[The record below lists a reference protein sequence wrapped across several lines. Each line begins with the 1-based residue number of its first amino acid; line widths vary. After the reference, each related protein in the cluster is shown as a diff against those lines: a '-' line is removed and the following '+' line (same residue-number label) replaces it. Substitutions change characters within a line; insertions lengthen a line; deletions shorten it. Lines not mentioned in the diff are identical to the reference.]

1 MKDSKIYI
9 KIKYFIIL
17 LILGINI
24 AVLVSVFGRY
34 IVDKTT
40 GFFERTKAF
49 FFYSDKLDTDNPYYQ
64 IDNWSGVDDYTIT
77 ITMNSYKNNLLA
89 VDYDINYDVTYE
101 CSDNV
106 ICQLSPDTH
115 TISSETNS
123 DFFNIVVTPNRTL
136 TDGDTAYV
144 EITATATKPYKK
156 TLKARFTLKVGKEQ
170 LTYSIED
177 VAKRPYLEVNITNT
191 LSYYTV
197 NEAFDEYSV
206 GSQIT
211 RDVFLSLTKDK
222 QDKCYSKIINIEF
235 DPTQILL
242 DMTDT
247 AYVSGISNTSTNIDE
262 KVYINSIKFKI
273 DALSSKK
280 VRFYKVD
287 ESKDYTYPIINE
299 TPVITLTSE

>member
-1 MKDSKIYI
+1 MKDSKIHI
-9 KIKYFIIL
+9 KIKYF
-17 LILGINI
+17 LIVLVLTINVV
-24 AVLVSVFGRY
+24 VLVSTLSRY
-34 IVDKTT
+34 IVDKTK

-49 FFYSDKLDTDNPYYQ
+49 FFYSDKLDVDNPYYQ

-89 VDYDINYDVTYE
+89 VDYDINYDVAYE

-106 ICQLSPDTH
+106 ICQMSSETH
-115 TISSETNS
+115 TISSKTNT
-123 DFFNIVVTPNRTL
+123 DAFNIIVTPNRTL
-136 TDGDTAYV
+136 KDGDTAYI

-177 VAKRPYLEVNITNT
+177 IAGRPYLEVNITNT

-197 NEAFDEYSV
+197 KEAFDEYTA
-206 GSQIT
+206 GTQIT
-211 RDVFLSLTKDK
+211 RDVFLTLAKEN
-222 QDKCYSKIINIEF
+222 QDKCYSQIINIAF
-235 DPTQILL
+235 DPSQILL
-242 DMTDT
+242 DMTDN
-247 AYVSGISNTSTNIDE
+247 AYVSGISNTSINMGENI
-262 KVYINSIKFKI
+262 YINSVKFKI

-299 TPVITLTSE
+299 NPVITLTNE